1 MRLRRFTG
9 PDASTALRRVKDA
22 LGPDAVILQTRAC
35 PEGGIEITAAVDA
48 DLVTAPLA
56 VTATKPVDLADVSRS
71 LAELTAC
78 VRELDRAVRP
88 PSPAIAALA
97 SEARALAD
105 RLVLQGLAAELAAPI
120 AASFADARRAG
131 TAAGA
136 ALEASL
142 AHHLAPASASEARVT
157 AFVGPTGAGKTTTIA
172 KLAARHVA
180 DRRRAR
186 VGLVMADT
194 LRVGAREQLGAYA
207 RLLDVPMEVARD
219 GGELR
224 AALARFADRDAV
236 YVDTAGLGGDPD
248 EAAAVDAM
256 LGAAEEPIAR
266 AAVVS
271 AGASERALHAAWR
284 QFDRLGPASCIVT
297 KVDEGASL
305 GTACTW
311 LRERQLALAW
321 LGTGQRV
328 PDDLAIPSG
337 SALVRWLV
345 AA

>member
-9 PDASTALRRVKDA
+9 PDASTVLRSVKDA
-22 LGPDAVILQTRAC
+22 LGPDAMVLQTRAC

-48 DLVTAPLA
+48 DLVTLPLA
-56 VTATKPVDLADVSRS
+56 AAATAPGDLGDITRG
-71 LAELTAC
+71 LAELTAR

-88 PSPAIAALA
+88 PLAAITALGA
-97 SEARALAD
+97 EARALAE
-105 RLVLQGLAAELAAPI
+105 RLVLQGLAADLAAPI
-120 AASFADARRAG
+120 AGSFEDARRTG

-136 ALEASL
+136 ALETSL
-142 AHHLAPASASEARVT
+142 SRHLAPATVAEARVT

-172 KLAARHVA
+172 KLAARHCG
-180 DRRRAR
+180 DGRRAK

-207 RLLDVPMEVARD
+207 RLLGVPMETARD

-224 AALARFADRDAV
+224 AALARFADRDAI
-236 YVDTAGLGGDPD
+236 YVDTAGLGGDAG
-248 EAAAVDAM
+248 EAAAVEGM
-256 LGAAEEPIAR
+256 LSVAGEPIVR
-266 AAVVS
+266 TAVVS
-271 AGASERALHAAWR
+271 AGTSESALRAAWR
-284 QFDRLGPASCIVT
+284 QLDGLAAASCIVT

-328 PDDLAIPSG
+328 PEDLAAPSG

>member
-9 PDASTALRRVKDA
+9 PDASTALRGVKDA

-35 PEGGIEITAAVDA
+35 AEGGIEITAAVDA
-48 DLVTAPLA
+48 DLVTPSLA
-56 VTATKPVDLADVSRS
+56 ADAAAAVDLADVSRG
-71 LAELTAC
+71 LAELAAR

-88 PSPAIAALA
+88 ALPAITALGA
-97 SEARALAD
+97 EARALAE
-105 RLVLQGLAAELAAPI
+105 RLVLQGLAADLAAPI
-120 AASFADARRAG
+120 AGSFEGARRTG

-136 ALEASL
+136 ALETSL
-142 AHHLAPASASEARVT
+142 ACHLAPASASEARVT

-172 KLAARHVA
+172 KLAARHCG
-180 DRRRAR
+180 DGRRAK

-207 RLLDVPMEVARD
+207 RLLGVPMEIARD

-224 AALARFADRDAV
+224 AALARFADRDAI
-236 YVDTAGLGGDPD
+236 YVDTAGLGAGRD
-248 EAAAVDAM
+248 EAAAVNGM
-256 LGAAEEPIAR
+256 LTSAGEPVAR
-266 AAVVS
+266 TAVVS
-271 AGASERALHAAWR
+271 AGASESALRAAWR
-284 QFDRLGPASCIVT
+284 QLDRLGAASCIVT

-328 PDDLAIPSG
+328 PEDLATPSG